1 MFSLHE
7 TISLYTSVG
16 CRDSILFKWLYDNLY
31 TKLRLSSVP
40 PHFFQ
45 SLRLLKTKSAI
56 FITLIDDIAD
66 NQELREEELLRSLLS
81 IPFQESS
88 DDIDN
93 NYYRVVSSIWADI
106 ISTIEKYP
114 RFSEFKDIFYFDLR
128 QVMNSQEYSFLI
140 NTNRLVANMM
150 DNESYGPHGT
160 LVMLHGTIDL
170 MCSPE
175 FDESELGPLR
185 EVLIIAQKIAQLCNM
200 INTYAREIE
209 EGDISSP
216 IIIDLI
222 SEKPDFDLPAL
233 KDSGDKFFER
243 LEQNYEKLVQSYIRE
258 MKSRARNIKS
268 VDVSEFAEIMRKIWE
283 GYKERDLSNYA
294 VENKEIIIIDDT
306 PTKKG
311 PRIS

>member
-7 TISLYTSVG
+7 TISLYVSVG
-16 CRDSILFKWLYDNLY
+16 SRDPILFRWLYDNLY

-40 PHFFQ
+40 SHFLQ

-66 NQELREEELLRSLLS
+66 NQELRERELLQSLLS
-81 IPFQESS
+81 IPFQKPS

-93 NYYRVVSSIWADI
+93 NYYRVVSCIWADI

-114 RFSEFKDIFYFDLR
+114 RFSEFRDVFYFDLR

-140 NTNRLVANMM
+140 NTNRSAVNMM
-150 DNESYGPHGT
+150 DNEIYGPHGT

-170 MCSPE
+170 MCSPN

-216 IIIDLI
+216 IIINLM
-222 SEKPDFDLPAL
+222 SEKPDFDLSTL
-233 KDSGDKFFER
+233 KDCGDKLFKK
-243 LEQNYEKLVQSYIRE
+243 LEQKYEKMVQNYLRE
-258 MKSRARNIKS
+258 MKSRSHNVKS
-268 VDVSEFAEIMRKIWE
+268 VDVNEFAEIMRKIWE
-283 GYKERDLSNYA
+283 GYKVRDLSNYA
-294 VENKEIIIIDDT
+294 VESKEIIIVDDAT
-306 PTKKG
+306 TERVT
-311 PRIS
+311 RIS